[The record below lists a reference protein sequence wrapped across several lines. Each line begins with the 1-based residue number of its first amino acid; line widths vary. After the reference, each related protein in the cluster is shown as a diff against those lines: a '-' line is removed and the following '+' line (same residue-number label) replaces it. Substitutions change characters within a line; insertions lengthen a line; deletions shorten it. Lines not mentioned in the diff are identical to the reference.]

1 MRILII
7 DAGCLQG
14 YSLGS
19 RPEAEFFTPK
29 KDPRVGPSKI
39 KTPAGADDLN
49 GLPTLAVHR
58 RDATLVEIVGGEI
71 RSEHVSRDGGLSTR
85 SARVG

>member
-7 DAGCLQG
+7 DAGCCRG

-19 RPEAEFFTPK
+19 RGGILHAKKMTP
-29 KDPRVGPSKI
+29 RIGPSKI
-39 KTPAGADDLN
+39 KTPAGTDDLN